1 MKRKPYAEL
10 AEGFDALKAERE
22 GKITL
27 RRHTAKGK
35 SSGVKMHS
43 VQHEQWLIERLKKPK
58 MAAAYLEAAIEDGDQ
73 GGVMLALRHVAK
85 AQGLLLSV
93 KPVERKLA
101 KAA

>member
-1 MKRKPYAEL
+1 MKVFESI
-10 AEGFDALKAERE
+10 KAGLRE
-22 GKITL
+22 AIAHQHGK
-27 RRHTAKGK
+27 AP
-35 SSGVKMHS
+35 GVKIHCIP
-43 VQHEQWLIERLKKPK
+43 HEPWLVGRLKSPK
-58 MAAAYLEAAIEDGDQ
+58 LAAAYLEAALEDGDQ